1 MKWIPITLLLFA
13 VPLVSATNI
22 TLTPYSDGYV
32 VVNVQVPV
40 QEYTTQVVI
49 PLPGNYSD
57 LLVTDENGSPLQY
70 TTRNGQLIIE
80 TGNVGIVNVTY
91 STPEFLKTEGAV
103 WTVTFTSD
111 EPFTVVLPKGAVLAD
126 LSDAPLSMDG
136 NTITMPAGEVAVSY
150 TFENMTTTSIQS
162 TDESP
167 EASERG
173 RICGPAVIGLL
184 TLLPLLGRATRR

>member
-1 MKWIPITLLLFA
+1 MKWIPIALLLFA
-13 VPLVSATNI
+13 VPLVSAANI

-32 VVNVQVPV
+32 VVNVQVPL

-70 TTRNGQLIIE
+70 AIRNGQLIIE
-80 TGNVGIVNVTY
+80 TGNAGIVNVTY

-111 EPFTVVLPKGAVLAD
+111 EPFTVVLPRGAVLAD
-126 LSDAPLSMDG
+126 LSDAPLSIDG
-136 NTITMPAGEVAVSY
+136 NAITMPAGDVAVSY
-150 TFENMTTTSIQS
+150 TFENMTSTSIQS
-162 TDESP
+162 TDESSA
-167 EASERG
+167 ASERG
-173 RICGPAVIGLL
+173 GICGPAVIGLL